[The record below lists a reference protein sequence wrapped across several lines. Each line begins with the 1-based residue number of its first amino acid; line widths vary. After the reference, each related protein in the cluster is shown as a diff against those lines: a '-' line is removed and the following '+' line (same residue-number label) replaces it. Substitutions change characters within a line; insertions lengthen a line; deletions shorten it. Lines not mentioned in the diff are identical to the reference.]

1 MIVDPVVVMP
11 DVLSKNASVIL
22 NSILENINGSE
33 PNIAILSQDRAVRRN
48 AWGKVNFLSWS
59 RFDKKNKTPNM
70 IVTTPEPMKPE
81 SIWS

>member
-33 PNIAILSQDRAVRRN
+33 P
-48 AWGKVNFLSWS
+48 KYCY
-59 RFDKKNKTPNM
+59 T
-70 IVTTPEPMKPE
+70 
-81 SIWS
+81 

>member
-33 PNIAILSQDRAVRRN
+33 PNIAILNQDRAVRRK
-48 AWGKVNFLSWS
+48 A
-59 RFDKKNKTPNM
+59 
-70 IVTTPEPMKPE
+70 
-81 SIWS
+81 